1 MRYVMKEKIW
11 SLRDTYVIRDEDE
24 NEVYRVV
31 GKLFSFGDVLS
42 FQDADGNERLKID
55 QKLLSWGPTY
65 EILRDGQ
72 QLAMVKKKLFTFFS
86 CKFMV
91 DVPGPDDLEASGGFL
106 EHEYEFERQGRRV
119 ANVSKKYFSW
129 SDTYGIDVADGED
142 DELIL
147 ASAVV
152 IDLVCHEQEH
162 S

>member
-106 EHEYEFERQGRRV
+106 EHEYEFERHGRRV